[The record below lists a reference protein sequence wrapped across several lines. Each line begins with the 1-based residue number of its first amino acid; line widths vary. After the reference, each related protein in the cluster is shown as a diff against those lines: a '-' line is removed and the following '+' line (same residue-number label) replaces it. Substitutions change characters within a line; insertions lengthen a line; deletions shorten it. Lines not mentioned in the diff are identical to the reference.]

1 MKIAAFDS
9 GVGGLSAI
17 APLFKTHPG
26 LEAVYLGDLAN
37 LPYGTKSPKRVRE
50 LATANAKW
58 LLEQSGAGPFD
69 HFIVACNTASAHA
82 LDAIRE
88 GAKATKVPVTGVLA
102 PGCRHAVD
110 SQPNRILVL
119 ATSATVASQ
128 AYPAEIKRLGY
139 ANEVTQKACPLFV
152 PIVEEGI
159 CTGPLAELT
168 VRNYL
173 DALAPKKGDAVVLGC
188 THYPFLAA
196 TLKKLYPE
204 TTWIEAGEALVSQK
218 VLGTSSAGGGRGKL
232 RLLFT
237 DTPPEATLRRW
248 LVDLGLQ
255 DVETKFETISPVI

>member
-17 APLFKTHPG
+17 APLFKTYPG

-50 LATANAKW
+50 LATGNAKW
-58 LLEQSGAGPFD
+58 LLEQSGAGPFE

-82 LDAIRE
+82 LEAIRE
-88 GAKATKVPVTGVLA
+88 GAKTTNVPVTGVLA
-102 PGCRHAVD
+102 PGCRHAVE
-110 SQPNRILVL
+110 SKPKRILVL

-128 AYPAEIKRLGY
+128 AYTTEIKRLGF
-139 ANEVTQKACPLFV
+139 AGEVTQKACPLFV

-168 VRNYL
+168 VKNYL
-173 DALAPKKGDAVVLGC
+173 EPLAPKKGDAVVLGC

-196 TLKKLYPE
+196 TLRKLYPE
-204 TTWIEAGEALVSQK
+204 ATWIEAGAALVSQK
-218 VLGTSSAGGGRGKL
+218 VLGTPGAGAKRGKL
-232 RLLFT
+232 RVLFT

-255 DVETKFETISPVI
+255 DIETTFETIAPII